1 MTAPQGAQGSSP
13 RIVAIETA
21 VPPTVLSQD
30 AARDLFAGQAG
41 RSRLATRL
49 VTAAFDASGIDER
62 HTVVD
67 ALATR
72 GESALVASDGTI
84 RPASTGTRNALY
96 AEHASPLALEAARR
110 ALASSGFGTER
121 VTHVITASCTGFVSP
136 GPDLALV
143 TGLGLAPSTARLH
156 LGFMGCSAAFPAL
169 RAADAVCRADP
180 DAVVLVVCV
189 ELCTLHLGASDEP
202 EQIVAMSLFAD
213 GAAAAVVTSR
223 PSAGR
228 ALALGG
234 FLTGLLP
241 DSIDEMRWTIGDAG
255 FVMRLSSRVPA
266 HIGRGIRSALEPL
279 VPDGADVVDAWA
291 VHPGGR
297 SILDNV
303 QQALAL
309 PDEALRA
316 SRSVL
321 ADYGNMS
328 SPTVLFV
335 LRELLT
341 EQTQGTVCAMA
352 FGPGL
357 TLEAARMSLEEPSEA
372 PSGPAQ
378 APAQGAAS

>member
-1 MTAPQGAQGSSP
+1 VTSRGVGDGVTP

-21 VPPTVLSQD
+21 VPPAVLPQTV
-30 AARDLFAGQAG
+30 ARDVFAGQPG
-41 RSRLATRL
+41 RSRLGARL
-49 VTAAFDASGIDER
+49 VAAAFDASGIDER

-72 GESALVASDGTI
+72 RESALVASDGTI

-96 AEHASPLALEAARR
+96 AEHAAPLALEAARR
-110 ALASSGFGTER
+110 ALDASGLGAEQ

-156 LGFMGCSAAFPAL
+156 VGFMGCSAAFPAL
-169 RAADAVCRADP
+169 RAADAVCRSAP

-202 EQIVAMSLFAD
+202 EQVVAMSLFAD
-213 GAAAAVVTSR
+213 GAAAAVVTAR
-223 PSAGR
+223 ETAGPS
-228 ALALGG
+228 LAFDG
-234 FLTGLLP
+234 FLTGVLP

-255 FVMRLSSRVPA
+255 FVMHLSSRVPA
-266 HIGRGIRSALEPL
+266 HIGHGIRSSLAPL
-279 VPDGADVVDAWA
+279 LPDGPDAVDAWA

-297 SILDNV
+297 SIVDNV
-303 QQALAL
+303 QTALAL
-309 PDEALRA
+309 PDAAMAPTRG
-316 SRSVL
+316 VL
-321 ADYGNMS
+321 ARYGNMS

-335 LRELLT
+335 LRELLAAGAH
-341 EQTQGTVCAMA
+341 GTVCAMA

-357 TLEAARMSLEEPSEA
+357 TLEAARMRVDA
-372 PSGPAQ
+372 
-378 APAQGAAS
+378 